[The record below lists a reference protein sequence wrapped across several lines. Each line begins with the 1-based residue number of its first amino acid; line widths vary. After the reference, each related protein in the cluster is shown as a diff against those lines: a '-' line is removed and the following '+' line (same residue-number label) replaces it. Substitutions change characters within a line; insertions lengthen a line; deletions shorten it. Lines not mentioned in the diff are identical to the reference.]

1 MPSQTPMQYEIVQK
15 IVIRDDEVWL
25 LAAYNDIRPLRYT
38 YREEP
43 VLTAVFQQDGLHG
56 LLALVAQDIY
66 RGRIHLRAGSR
77 ITRALR
83 SAIHELTLEQFQSME
98 EERAVS
104 QLVAIT
110 EQLLQDL
117 RREGIT
123 YTGNYKKSPEVA
135 TDSRKQQEDKNI
147 VTVRLFGKVELEN
160 AEGHFEENRGR
171 QPLSC
176 LLLKYLLMHPERKT
190 LSEEMFSHV
199 WPMDCG
205 STAYSTAIVRLRRAR
220 EMLEPLDLS
229 GVNGLIQFRDDHLY
243 LNPDCTLQYD
253 VQEFL
258 SLHERS
264 KECPVD
270 DPEGLALAV
279 AALNLFRA
287 PLLEFTDPAEAP
299 WVVEHREFYRKELK
313 ALAYDALERMKALY
327 DYRELPILCR
337 RAAAMLPEEETL
349 HREMIGALMEQELE
363 LDLIN
368 HVTQLNRSGTASW
381 LE

>member
-1 MPSQTPMQYEIVQK
+1 MPTQTPMQYEIVQK
-15 IVIRDDEVWL
+15 IVIRDGEVWL

-43 VLTAVFQQDGLHG
+43 VLTAVFQQEGLHG

-77 ITRALR
+77 ITRAFRTAL
-83 SAIHELTLEQFQSME
+83 HELTLEQFQTME
-98 EERAVS
+98 EEQAVS

-147 VTVRLFGKVELEN
+147 VTVRLFGGLELEN
-160 AEGHFEENRGR
+160 AVGRVTENRGR
-171 QPLSC
+171 QPLPC
-176 LLLKYLLMHPERKT
+176 LLLKYLLLAPGRKMP
-190 LSEEMFSHV
+190 SEEMLSNV

-205 STAYSTAIVRLRRAR
+205 STAYSTAMVRLRRAR

-243 LNPDCTLQYD
+243 LDPDCTLQID
-253 VQEFL
+253 AQEFL

-270 DPEGLALAV
+270 DPEGVALTV
-279 AALNLFRA
+279 AALSLFRA

-299 WVVEHREFYRKELK
+299 WIMEHREFYRKELK
-313 ALAYDALERMKALY
+313 ALACDALERMKALN
-327 DYRELPILCR
+327 DYRELPLLCR
-337 RAAAMLPEEETL
+337 RAAAMLPEEEIL
-349 HREMIGALMEQELE
+349 HREMIGVLMEQELE

-368 HVTQLNRSGTASW
+368 HVTQLNRSGAADW